1 MHILWVEKVEIEL
14 KVENVNK
21 FSLFHLFIMF
31 RFHLKASL
39 SRHTGLMTGQDRL
52 GSKCQVVREKW
63 QITWLRLFILD
74 VCINIILSL
83 IIIVIT
89 VIISFS
95 LDLQRTNTHFYASA
109 IIFNGMVYMWTWRQF
124 RQQRNIKCFKVS
136 SLLYWTDGRFRACN
150 PSTLVPS
157 HFVVCCPCPRPWSPH
172 FVYKCVCRSKDKRHG
187 TIKFL
192 NSRLRQLVTN
202 FTTCYTKSQW
212 MAVFMV
218 EYVPSAR
225 KCMYT
230 YSCNIS
236 LKSSCTR
243 LYNLLCQ
250 VFFCW
255 RHFPYISKSSS
266 KKHVNKGERKTKL

>member
-1 MHILWVEKVEIEL
+1 M
-14 KVENVNK
+14 
-21 FSLFHLFIMF
+21 
-31 RFHLKASL
+31 
-39 SRHTGLMTGQDRL
+39 
-52 GSKCQVVREKW
+52 
-63 QITWLRLFILD
+63 
-74 VCINIILSL
+74 CINIILSL

-187 TIKFL
+187 TIKLL
-192 NSRLRQLVTN
+192 NSRLRQPITN

-225 KCMYT
+225 K
-230 YSCNIS
+230 
-236 LKSSCTR
+236 KSCTLILATFR
-243 LYNLLCQ
+243 WGLHVHVCITCYAKY
-250 VFFCW
+250 FFVDGIF
-255 RHFPYISKSSS
+255 RTYQNQAVKSM
-266 KKHVNKGERKTKL
+266 